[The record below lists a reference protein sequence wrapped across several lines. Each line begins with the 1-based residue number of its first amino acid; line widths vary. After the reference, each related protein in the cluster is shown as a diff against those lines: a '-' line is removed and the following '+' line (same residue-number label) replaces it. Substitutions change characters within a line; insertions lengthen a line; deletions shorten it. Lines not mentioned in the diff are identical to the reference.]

1 MLLFYDTE
9 ITTAIQEF
17 TFDRAESKHLTKVLR
32 KEVGTEITLTD
43 GKGLQWT
50 GKLSLVSPQKVCAE
64 KIEAKQHLPPKKR
77 IHLAIAPTK
86 SNERME
92 WIVEKLTELGI
103 SSITP
108 LLCYHSERKVVKTAR
123 WKKIAIAALKQ
134 SQQFFLPEILPL
146 TSFQEQL
153 EALQYPAL
161 IAHCKATPK
170 KLLSEYSLA
179 SDQISLWIGPEGDFS
194 VEEIKAAT
202 KAGLTPVSL
211 GTQRFRTET
220 AGILGC
226 HSLFMKQQN
235 P

>member
-1 MLLFYDTE
+1 MLLFYDTQ
-9 ITTAIQEF
+9 ITAATQEF

-64 KIEAKQHLPPKKR
+64 KIEAKQHIPPKKR
-77 IHLAIAPTK
+77 IHLVIAPTK
-86 SNERME
+86 SNDRME
-92 WIVEKLTELGI
+92 WMVEKLTELGI
-103 SSITP
+103 STITP
-108 LLCYHSERKVVKTAR
+108 LLCHHSERKVVKVER
-123 WKKIAIAALKQ
+123 FKKIAVAALKQ

-153 EALQYPAL
+153 EALQCPAL
-161 IAHCKATPK
+161 IAHCAPTPK
-170 KLLSEYSLA
+170 KTVSEYALDSNE
-179 SDQISLWIGPEGDFS
+179 ISLWIGPEGDFS
-194 VEEIKAAT
+194 SGEIQAAT

-220 AGILGC
+220 AGLLGC
-226 HSLFMKQQN
+226 HSLYLKQHK

>member
-1 MLLFYDTE
+1 MLLFYDTQ
-9 ITTAIQEF
+9 ITAATQEF

-64 KIEAKQHLPPKKR
+64 KIEAKQHIPPKKR
-77 IHLAIAPTK
+77 IHLVIAPTK
-86 SNERME
+86 SNDRME
-92 WIVEKLTELGI
+92 WMVEKLTELGI
-103 SSITP
+103 STITP
-108 LLCYHSERKVVKTAR
+108 LLCHHSERKVVKIER
-123 WKKIAIAALKQ
+123 FKKIAIAALKQ

-153 EALQYPAL
+153 EALQCPAL
-161 IAHCKATPK
+161 IAHCAPTPK
-170 KLLSEYSLA
+170 KTVSEYALDSNE
-179 SDQISLWIGPEGDFS
+179 ISLWIGPEGDFS
-194 VEEIKAAT
+194 SEEIQAAT
-202 KAGLTPVSL
+202 KVGLTPVSL

-220 AGILGC
+220 AGLLGC
-226 HSLFMKQQN
+226 HSLYLKQHK